1 MSDFTTVFEITGNAN
16 GIRAD
21 TLFRLAVGFL
31 ITSAGIVGII
41 RCSRNRSQWL
51 KKLFPSLFMIGW
63 GIFWLV
69 LHVPL
74 LQISTTKINSLL
86 DIYRNGRSDVV
97 EGVISVKHE
106 QPASGHTKGD
116 VITIGGKEF
125 EVNQFLVTPGYKT
138 TISHGGALRQGVY
151 ARLHY
156 HDGIILKAEIKT
168 GQLGAAA
175 DSHPR

>member
-16 GIRAD
+16 GIRTD
-21 TLFRLAVGFL
+21 TLFRLAVGLL

-41 RCSRNRSQWL
+41 MRYRNRSRWP

-63 GIFWLV
+63 GIFWLA
-69 LHVPL
+69 LHLPL
-74 LQISTTKINSLL
+74 FQISITKINSLL
-86 DIYRNGRSDVV
+86 DIYRNGRSHVI

-138 TISHGGALRQGVY
+138 TICHGGALRQGVH

-156 HDGIILKAEIKT
+156 HDGIILKVEIKT
-168 GQLGAAA
+168 GQPGAAA
-175 DSHPR
+175 NGHP

>member
-1 MSDFTTVFEITGNAN
+1 MNDFTTVFVITGGAN

-21 TLFRLAVGFL
+21 TLFRLAVGL
-31 ITSAGIVGII
+31 LVTSAGIVGII
-41 RCSRNRSQWL
+41 RCYRNHSQWP
-51 KKLFPSLFMIGW
+51 KKLFPSLLMIGW

-69 LHVPL
+69 LHIPL
-74 LQISTTKINSLL
+74 FQISTTKISSLL
-86 DIYRNGRSDVV
+86 DIYRDGKSDVI

-125 EVNQFLVTPGYKT
+125 EVNHFLVTPGYKT
-138 TISHGGALRQGVY
+138 TISHGGVLRQGVY

-156 HDGIILKAEIKT
+156 HDEIILKVEI
-168 GQLGAAA
+168 
-175 DSHPR
+175 